1 MGAFEGEAFSGKALI
16 GEAFLGEALLGEALL
31 GETRV
36 GNTSLYP
43 LSLVLTHALLA
54 SATACCNGVV
64 SFFFPRFFP
73 THTSRSLTIILPPS
87 SP

>member
-64 SFFFPRFFP
+64 SFFFPMFFP

>member
-1 MGAFEGEAFSGKALI
+1 MGAVEGEAFSGKALV
-16 GEAFLGEALLGEALL
+16 GEAFLGEALL

-64 SFFFPRFFP
+64 SFFFPMFFP